1 MFSKILV
8 ALDGSAGSRRSLLAA
23 MDLAKRYNARLHALS
38 VEERLP
44 AYAATVG
51 EVEGAKQEQNNY
63 FGKVQ
68 GEAREMAKLHGLELE
83 GEIRAG
89 HAAET
94 IVRYTNE
101 GGFDL
106 IVMGSHGHSFV
117 RRFFLGGTT
126 DKVTDHAPCTVM
138 VVR

>member
-8 ALDGSAGSRRSLLAA
+8 ALDGSAGSRRALMAGI
-23 MDLAKRYNARLHALS
+23 DLARKYDARLHVLS

-51 EVEGAKQEQNNY
+51 EVEEARQEQNSY
-63 FGKVQ
+63 FENVQ
-68 GEAREMAKLHGLELE
+68 GEAMELARTHGLVIT

-89 HAAET
+89 HEADV
-94 IVRYTNE
+94 IVRYANE
-101 GGFDL
+101 EGFDL
-106 IVMGSHGHSFV
+106 IVLGTHGHSLV